1 MAFAGG
7 NVILPCSLKTS
18 RTDDLQTLDW
28 SKKGLGP
35 GVVLLYRDSCE
46 NFEMKHVDFEY
57 RTSLIMKEVNNGNI
71 SLRISNV
78 KLSDAGTYWCKAFLK
93 SKTTETTTVE
103 LDVGTFHQHKMVVDS

>member
-1 MAFAGG
+1 MAFSGG

-28 SKKGLGP
+28 SKMDPGP
-35 GVVLLYRDSCE
+35 DVVFLYRDRYE
-46 NFEMKHVDFEY
+46 NFEMKHGDFEY
-57 RTSLIMKEVNNGNI
+57 RTSLIMREVSNGNF

-78 KLSDAGTYWCKAFLK
+78 KLSDAGTYRCTAFLK
-93 SKTTETTTVE
+93 NKINETTTVK